1 METTQA
7 ASNNT
12 ELSDRILWYDGDS
25 TIDESYIIK
34 MVTDGVSTVGLFVT
48 ELSKDIKQ
56 YNTLVKGNNKI
67 TIKTDVHLDPIKW
80 IIQKKYAVMDPIE
93 YVTKIIETS
102 HNLDNRV
109 ARLERVYQET
119 ILYEDMELIEM
130 LRVLIYIINT
140 LQTNSI
146 VWGVGRGSSVSS
158 YILYLIGVHDV
169 DSYAY
174 DLPIEDF
181 LHN

>member
-1 METTQA
+1 METIRA
-7 ASNNT
+7 ASLST
-12 ELSDRILWYDGDS
+12 ELADRILWYDGDS
-25 TIDESYIIK
+25 TIEESHVIN
-34 MVTDGVSTVGLFVT
+34 MLTDGVSTGGLFVS
-48 ELSKDIKQ
+48 ELSNDIKQ
-56 YNTLVKGNNKI
+56 YNSLVKGDAKI
-67 TIKTDVHLDPIKW
+67 TVKSEIHLDPIKW
-80 IIQKKYAVMDPIE
+80 IIPKKYMDLDPIE
-93 YVTKIIETS
+93 YVTKVMETTP
-102 HNLDNRV
+102 NLDDKL

-140 LQTNSI
+140 LQTNNV

-181 LHN
+181 LH